1 MQPTNNSLFAPGSY
15 TITANAV
22 DQVGLNL
29 TALALYMDG
38 SMVAT
43 NAAGST
49 SNSISLT
56 TNFNAGTHSIYAVA
70 ADLNGSTNSATNTVT
85 VAVLTQPTVYFT
97 NYNGYAI
104 NSSIYQDGMAL
115 IAVASSPLRAITNV
129 QFFDNGISLGNGT
142 TAAFAITNWYAAN
155 WQNASVGSHTITAVA
170 KDTLGIANT
179 STLTVAASPG
189 FNNVTGALISMQSGT
204 YWSYWTCPSRS
215 STPYSSKVAD
225 VFEYSSWNYWIYGNP
240 SGGTFPEIT
249 QGGQNENPGA
259 SGSGSGEGDAL
270 IAFTAPS
277 AGNLNICG
285 TTAITQAGSA
295 GVLFRIWN
303 GSTIIFPTSGSGWAT
318 NFEGANLLV
327 NATASVSAGSMIQF
341 QFSGNDTTGNYDSFS
356 LPVTLSYTS
365 GTNSYS
371 ASQPTVTVTT
381 PPSGVT
387 NLPVGRATNI
397 TITASDRNSGGLIEA
412 ITVTV
417 DGTTLASPVYN
428 TGAIGS
434 FSGSTSVV
442 WTPSSAGNHT
452 LTAIAYDNYGQSN
465 TNSLTATAVVFNPPN
480 IVVTPATETVA
491 SGSYTITGTATDKMG
506 TNITAMALYLDSS
519 QVATSSNSPIT
530 YTASLS
536 AGTHYIYG
544 SATDWYGTTNSATNT
559 LTVQTPPTAYFTNY
573 KGQSLYTSIYQDG
586 TPLVAVASGAGGH
599 TISSVNFY
607 DSGNLLGGG
616 STNAF
621 GSYSGSANWYAYN
634 WQSASVGSHM
644 LTAVATDS
652 AGLTN
657 TATLSVTASPGFN
670 NKYGAPVNSQN
681 GTYWSY
687 WTCQSAGSTSTKVAL
702 YWEDEPGSPGTW
714 GYGTT
719 ASWGIPWMSVGP
731 FCNPGATGT
740 PSMPDSS
747 GVGDALLGFNC
758 PSTGNVNI
766 NGDVQ
771 LASSS
776 SVGICW
782 RILNGTTQLYPAS
795 GWITNSANQ
804 TIDVNYSTSVT
815 AGNTIFVQTSCVNNN
830 ANSDWVYYPMTI
842 TYTSGTNSYNNSPSV
857 SLTAPAGNTNIALG
871 SPVTLTATATSQNPG
886 GTITSVVFL
895 NGSTVIDSNT
905 TPTGSTYTYS
915 WTGIPAG
922 TNTVSAKAYDSY
934 GYAAQTAGETV
945 TATLYPPTVSI
956 TSLTNGSY
964 VEFGTATTITAT
976 ASSQDPGVTI
986 TNVGI
991 VVNGTTITNIAA
1003 SPYTTT
1009 WTAGIA
1015 SNYVQGIATD
1025 SNGLKNTNSIYITSD
1040 IESGLVDYYLFDPD
1054 IAGNSDDTGSG
1065 GLGGLRTL
1073 YPMPTTN
1080 IYVTPGQ
1087 GTSPT
1092 NHCVSLNGTT
1102 QYEWT
1107 GANDSYP
1114 FGTGSFTID
1123 MWFKT
1128 TDTTVSTHRMF
1139 GQSLVNGT
1147 LWLSLYNS
1155 KPVFLAEDST
1165 GVIWANSVTPSAT
1178 YADGNGHN
1186 FTCVIDQG
1194 TKSYQCYIDGT
1205 LFSSATGISTSG
1217 GFSGNGSTWLGV
1229 DVSMTD
1235 YFKGSLDS
1243 LRVYDVALS
1252 QGQVQAIYSY
1262 FSYK

>member
-1 MQPTNNSLFAPGSY
+1 M
-15 TITANAV
+15 
-22 DQVGLNL
+22 
-29 TALALYMDG
+29 
-38 SMVAT
+38 
-43 NAAGST
+43 
-49 SNSISLT
+49 
-56 TNFNAGTHSIYAVA
+56 
-70 ADLNGSTNSATNTVT
+70 
-85 VAVLTQPTVYFT
+85 
-97 NYNGYAI
+97 
-104 NSSIYQDGMAL
+104 
-115 IAVASSPLRAITNV
+115 
-129 QFFDNGISLGNGT
+129 
-142 TAAFAITNWYAAN
+142 
-155 WQNASVGSHTITAVA
+155 
-170 KDTLGIANT
+170 
-179 STLTVAASPG
+179 
-189 FNNVTGALISMQSGT
+189 
-204 YWSYWTCPSRS
+204 
-215 STPYSSKVAD
+215 
-225 VFEYSSWNYWIYGNP
+225 
-240 SGGTFPEIT
+240 
-249 QGGQNENPGA
+249 
-259 SGSGSGEGDAL
+259 
-270 IAFTAPS
+270 
-277 AGNLNICG
+277 
-285 TTAITQAGSA
+285 
-295 GVLFRIWN
+295 
-303 GSTIIFPTSGSGWAT
+303 
-318 NFEGANLLV
+318 
-327 NATASVSAGSMIQF
+327 
-341 QFSGNDTTGNYDSFS
+341 
-356 LPVTLSYTS
+356 
-365 GTNSYS
+365 
-371 ASQPTVTVTT
+371 
-381 PPSGVT
+381 
-387 NLPVGRATNI
+387 
-397 TITASDRNSGGLIEA
+397 
-412 ITVTV
+412 
-417 DGTTLASPVYN
+417 
-428 TGAIGS
+428 
-434 FSGSTSVV
+434 
-442 WTPSSAGNHT
+442 
-452 LTAIAYDNYGQSN
+452 
-465 TNSLTATAVVFNPPN
+465 
-480 IVVTPATETVA
+480 
-491 SGSYTITGTATDKMG
+491 
-506 TNITAMALYLDSS
+506 
-519 QVATSSNSPIT
+519 
-530 YTASLS
+530 
-536 AGTHYIYG
+536 
-544 SATDWYGTTNSATNT
+544 
-559 LTVQTPPTAYFTNY
+559 
-573 KGQSLYTSIYQDG
+573 
-586 TPLVAVASGAGGH
+586 
-599 TISSVNFY
+599 
-607 DSGNLLGGG
+607 
-616 STNAF
+616 
-621 GSYSGSANWYAYN
+621 
-634 WQSASVGSHM
+634 
-644 LTAVATDS
+644 
-652 AGLTN
+652 
-657 TATLSVTASPGFN
+657 
-670 NKYGAPVNSQN
+670 
-681 GTYWSY
+681 
-687 WTCQSAGSTSTKVAL
+687 
-702 YWEDEPGSPGTW
+702 
-714 GYGTT
+714 
-719 ASWGIPWMSVGP
+719 
-731 FCNPGATGT
+731 
-740 PSMPDSS
+740 
-747 GVGDALLGFNC
+747 
-758 PSTGNVNI
+758 
-766 NGDVQ
+766 
-771 LASSS
+771 ASSS

-991 VVNGTTITNIAA
+991 VVNGATITNIAA

-1040 IESGLVDYYLFDPD
+1040 IKSGLVDYYLFDPD

-1114 FGTGSFTID
+1114 FGTGSFTLD

-1165 GVIWANSVTPSAT
+1165 GVIWANSVTPSST
-1178 YADGNGHN
+1178 YADGNWHN
-1186 FTCVIDQG
+1186 FTCVINQG

-1235 YFKGSLDS
+1235 YYKGSLDS